1 MTDSSSNFEYFEE
14 LSSPQDMNPYLSA
27 LVIPTPAS
35 PTVNDPF
42 ANLSPDTAHS
52 QQQWMSHQQ
61 QQRPISPR
69 PVNITSPFISP
80 VGKTNL
86 VSPRVFDLHILK
98 FNWNLDVS
106 PLLSPASFCSSDHF
120 PGSAG
125 SSPDDAHA
133 WRNSVDALLA
143 MNTPV
148 TVPSTTP
155 PLLGSSY
162 SSTSSAL
169 LSMDTPP
176 TNADINPLIEASP
189 FMTPSPIEQEDQMS
203 AFHPGRSDSPYTAR
217 TASISPTLSY
227 VEDNSVENLFH
238 RFNLLENQLENGPR
252 SRSESA
258 LPNFDFDP
266 IPMSSN
272 QNHLGLPM
280 LHIPRRSSFPNM
292 NELVSPEITVTPAGA
307 DDLHFNDPNS
317 ALTPPLPEHTAFFD
331 IEHQSRA
338 TANTNRQYQRHQR
351 SHSANSLQAILGS
364 NVPVPVATTSSGS
377 STGSRVRNQ
386 RQMVRRSLSNSSRPF
401 VCRHC
406 DFAFT
411 REWNRKTHERLHDR
425 NFVPEHECNFCDKR
439 FMRKHDCLRHMN
451 SVHKTQMTSS

>member
-1 MTDSSSNFEYFEE
+1 MTNSSSNFDYFEE
-14 LSSPQDMNPYLSA
+14 LSSPQNMNPYLSA
-27 LVIPTPAS
+27 VVIPTPGS
-35 PTVNDPF
+35 PADNDLF

-52 QQQWMSHQQ
+52 QQQWISHQQ
-61 QQRPISPR
+61 QQRPSSPR
-69 PVNITSPFISP
+69 PVNIASPFISP
-80 VGKTNL
+80 V
-86 VSPRVFDLHILK
+86 
-98 FNWNLDVS
+98 DVS
-106 PLLSPASFCSSDHF
+106 PLLSPASFCSDHF
-120 PGSAG
+120 PGSGG
-125 SSPDDAHA
+125 SSPEDAHA

-189 FMTPSPIEQEDQMS
+189 FINPSPIEQEDQMS

-227 VEDNSVENLFH
+227 VEDNSVESLFH
-238 RFNLLENQLENGPR
+238 RFNLLENQLDSGSR

-266 IPMSSN
+266 IPMSTG

-292 NELVSPEITVTPAGA
+292 SELVSPEITVTPAAA
-307 DDLHFNDPNS
+307 DDLHFAGPNS
-317 ALTPPLPEHTAFFD
+317 ALTPPLPGNTAFFD
-331 IEHQSRA
+331 ADPQPRA
-338 TANTNRQYQRHQR
+338 IANSNRPYQRHQR

-377 STGSRVRNQ
+377 SSGSRVRNQ
-386 RQMVRRSLSNSSRPF
+386 RQVVRRSASNSSRPF

-425 NFVPEHECNFCDKR
+425 SFVPEHECTYCDKR

-451 SVHKTQMTSS
+451 SVHKAQMTTS